1 MELYA
6 AIDLH
11 SNNSVVVVTDA
22 ADHVV
27 LARRF
32 RNDLETI
39 VAALRSCP
47 GDIQAIAVE
56 STYNWYWLVDG
67 LRAAGFDVRLVNTAA
82 VKQYAGLKHGDDFS
96 DGKHLAQLLRLGIL
110 PEGYICPPELRALRD
125 LMRKRAQLVRQR
137 TTNILSIH
145 NLLARNLAKS
155 VGGEDIKRLKDA
167 EIDEL
172 ELLEDQK
179 RAIKANAAVLRCLE
193 EQIRLLERTI
203 LAKGR
208 LREEFHGLRP

>member
-11 SNNSVVVVTDA
+11 SNNNVGVVTNA
-22 ADHVV
+22 ADHVL
-27 LARRF
+27 LAKRF

-39 VAALRSCP
+39 VTALRSCP
-47 GDIQAIAVE
+47 GDIQAVAVE

-110 PEGYICPPELRALRD
+110 PQGYICPPELRAVRD

-145 NLLARNLAKS
+145 NLLARKPKPAGHERPLS
-155 VGGEDIKRLKDA
+155 GGLMLPA
-167 EIDEL
+167 SHGHA
-172 ELLEDQK
+172 
-179 RAIKANAAVLRCLE
+179 AIPAD
-193 EQIRLLERTI
+193 
-203 LAKGR
+203 
-208 LREEFHGLRP
+208 